1 MRRFDIIRTGI
12 LPEVAVENRKV
23 MTAII
28 TGIRNNG
35 YYTFDNGNQLPAY
48 IWTKMVDAKKE
59 YDIV

>member
-35 YYTFDNGNQLPAY
+35 YYTSIMETNSLPIYGPNGRC
-48 IWTKMVDAKKE
+48 
-59 YDIV
+59 

>member
-28 TGIRNNG
+28 TGIEITDIILSIMETNS
-35 YYTFDNGNQLPAY
+35 LPIY
-48 IWTKMVDAKKE
+48 GPKW
-59 YDIV
+59 